1 MDRLPDPAAVEQ
13 TKRRGRS
20 RLFELVFQNT
30 AAHAERSGDLF
41 AGHRLTHVCG
51 EKLFQAREKNI
62 PLKDSPERIRQNLLR
77 KSGQELPEKGF
88 GKVPERNPAEDLF
101 FRSPEDNLPEEFHR
115 KTLLPEREDAEG
127 RIEFR
132 TADRQLPGKGVGIFK
147 AEAERGETE
156 LPAAE
161 ILVQVAALD
170 EEKVPGRNP
179 QERSVQTS
187 PVESLQRQ
195 HDLRFGV
202 PVAADGIGAPC
213 HNGKIENMEF
223 QRKGVFRRRSSEECR
238 FAKIFVGHGVLR

>member
-1 MDRLPDPAAVEQ
+1 MRKAASSSGRQ
-13 TKRRGRS
+13 IGSSRGK
-20 RLFELVFQNT
+20 E
-30 AAHAERSGDLF
+30 SG
-41 AGHRLTHVCG
+41 
-51 EKLFQAREKNI
+51 
-62 PLKDSPERIRQNLLR
+62 
-77 KSGQELPEKGF
+77 
-88 GKVPERNPAEDLF
+88 
-101 FRSPEDNLPEEFHR
+101 
-115 KTLLPEREDAEG
+115 
-127 RIEFR
+127 

-161 ILVQVAALD
+161 ILVLVAALD
-170 EEKVPGRNP
+170 EEKVSGGDP
-179 QERSVQTS
+179 QESPVQTS

-202 PVAADGIGAPC
+202 PVAADGIGAPF

>member
-1 MDRLPDPAAVEQ
+1 MEMLIHYTGLPQGMDQEEFKLAVA
-13 TKRRGRS
+13 
-20 RLFELVFQNT
+20 NT
-30 AAHAERSGDLF
+30 AAQHPGNLVLSG
-41 AGHRLTHVCG
+41 
-51 EKLFQAREKNI
+51 EIN
-62 PLKDSPERIRQNLLR
+62 
-77 KSGQELPEKGF
+77 
-88 GKVPERNPAEDLF
+88 
-101 FRSPEDNLPEEFHR
+101 PEDNLPEEFHR

-170 EEKVPGRNP
+170 EKKVPGRDP
-179 QERSVQTS
+179 QESPVQTS

-223 QRKGVFRRRSSEECR
+223 QRKGFFRRRGCEECR
-238 FAKIFVGHGVLR
+238 FAKILIGHDFLR